1 METWFSPV
9 GLQRTPGLAV
19 DGQYVLEN
27 QNVSIVSECF
37 VLKPCLL
44 LIYCTFLSCVFMGVC
59 VSVLVI
65 FPFSFFS
72 LLALFYFALFLL
84 ACLGVALEG
93 GLWGSLGGE
102 EEGETVI
109 RIYCVKNTYF

>member
-9 GLQRTPGLAV
+9 GLQRTSGLAV

-93 GLWGSLGGE
+93 GLWGGLGGE